1 MSNLALPYYLGTE
14 ESEMQIKYIVYG
26 TKYEVC
32 LSMNLAIIVG
42 ITIEIDR

>member
-26 TKYEVC
+26 TKYKVC

>member
-14 ESEMQIKYIVYG
+14 ESEMQIKYYSNGI
-26 TKYEVC
+26 KYKVC
-32 LSMNLAIIVG
+32 SSMNLAIIVG